1 MTWNKHVFHILM
13 KAWERHEVIMFAG
26 TLWRSQKLDM
36 NPSSTLLET
45 FFLHSFLFILPFFQE
60 WYLVASFLTESL
72 LPAWGRSMH
81 VLYSGAQ
88 FLPHISLALFLYL
101 SPLFLSLSCSFGA
114 VLHSHTNKQWCLI
127 CRLFTFHYKDKISY
141 DKLWYNVICFAIF
154 VNPLYKWTWV

>member
-26 TLWRSQKLDM
+26 NLWRSQKLDM
-36 NPSSTLLET
+36 NPSSTLWDVLPP
-45 FFLHSFLFILPFFQE
+45 FLPFYSSFFQE
-60 WYLVASFLTESL
+60 WYLVAYFLTESL

-88 FLPHISLALFLYL
+88 FLPHISLSFPLSLFV

-154 VNPLYKWTWV
+154 CEPTV